1 MVVKKLTTPALRSR
15 LVIVGGLLLVFFL
28 VAPLCIPR
36 TAIAQYG
43 YHFGR
48 NKIQY
53 ENFEWQVLHTE
64 HFDIY
69 HYPEMQEL
77 AENGAQFAEEAY
89 TELQNKFSFALNN
102 RVPIIFYSSNLHFKQ
117 TNITPGF
124 IPDGV
129 GGFFEFLKGRVV
141 IPANGNLHRFRR
153 VIRHELVH
161 VFTYNKLLRVMRDY
175 RKVPDTFLPLWFTE
189 GLAEY
194 WSGDPDYNHEMVMR
208 DAVYSNYLVPLDNIH
223 RITGTFQ
230 MYKQGEAIFKF
241 VGEEYGEEAILD
253 MIDNFWRH
261 RDFKKVIEMTL
272 GEDFDIISQKWSAWM
287 KAKYYEEWQEI
298 DAPSLIASTVAGRGF
313 NSKPAF
319 YTFPNG
325 TKKVYFV
332 SNRSGYSSIYQVEV
346 NNDFVPTGKPRPLV
360 KGERSNR
367 FEAFHLFESKI
378 SISKNGRLAFVTK
391 SGGRDVIHVY
401 DLLADRHTNTFGF
414 EQLNAV
420 YSPDWNSTGNKLA
433 FTAIGNSGF
442 ADIYTYDLET
452 KALQRVTD
460 DHYDDRD
467 PAFSPDDA
475 SIAFSSDRTNLGKN
489 GAYNI
494 FKYDTDSGALSYIT
508 YGDRIDQAPR
518 WNSTGKQLVFT
529 STVRDESGRYDA
541 QNLWVANF
549 GPVDNASGSIASTVL
564 DASVD
569 SYPVRTQL
577 TKLTNVS
584 SAIFDPEWV
593 DNDRLI
599 FSSFEAF
606 RFGIRS
612 LQNVDSLLANPLFR
626 STVVVDPDTEK
637 WAFESLGQSEG
648 IDGLPYK
655 KRYKLDLAQ
664 GQVSQSAVL
673 GTVGGAVLAFS
684 DMLGDDYLYLTLIN
698 SANTQRDFLKSLS
711 FSVSRYHLD
720 RRANYGYGLY
730 RFSGQRFD
738 ITDPDASANLPV
750 FYETVYGGFGSV
762 SYPLSKFRRLEVSS
776 SLNWSDKEVNAT
788 SRQAL
793 LLSNSVSLIHDTA
806 LYSWN
811 GPVSGWRAGLTSAYT
826 TDIKNSNV
834 SYFTLHGDVRK
845 YFRLGPGV
853 TFASRVMGHW
863 NEGREAR
870 LWVLGGSWDLRGY
883 RLFRVRGEKMWFTSH
898 ELRFPIVNAPYLL
911 TPILAPFGVVNLRG
925 ALFFD
930 AAHAWNNSYS
940 EAIPEIY
947 AGDTLGATGVGL
959 RLNLFGGFVLRY
971 DLGYRY
977 RDGFKDRDKFFRQ
990 FFFGWD
996 F

>member
-1 MVVKKLTTPALRSR
+1 MTKISLPAIRDVTLKF
-15 LVIVGGLLLVFFL
+15 GLLTIVLFL
-28 VAPLCIPR
+28 AIPVD
-36 TAIAQYG
+36 ANGQYG

-53 ENFEWQVLHTE
+53 ENFEWQVLRTE

-77 AENGAQFAEEAY
+77 AENGAHFAEEAY
-89 TELQNKFSFALNN
+89 SELQNRFSFALNN

-141 IPANGNLHRFRR
+141 IPANGNIHRFRR

-175 RKVPDTFLPLWFTE
+175 RKIPDTFLPLWFTE

-194 WSGDPDYNHEMVMR
+194 WSGSPDYNHEMMMR
-208 DAVYSNYLVPLDNIH
+208 DAMYSNYLVPLNNIH
-223 RITGTFQ
+223 RISGSFQ
-230 MYKQGEAIFKF
+230 MYKQGEAIFHF
-241 VGEEYGEEAILD
+241 ISETYGEETILD
-253 MIDNFWRH
+253 MIDNFWQH
-261 RDFKKVIEMTL
+261 RDFRKVMEISC
-272 GEDFDIISQKWSAWM
+272 GEDFDDISDKWTDWM
-287 KAKYYEEWQEI
+287 KLRYYDEWDDLES
-298 DAPSLIASTVAGRGF
+298 PSLITNAIAGRGF
-313 NSKPAF
+313 NSKPTF
-319 YTFPNG
+319 YDFPDG
-325 TKKVYFV
+325 RRSVFFV

-346 NNDFVPTGKPRPLV
+346 DSAFSPLARPKPLI
-360 KGERSNR
+360 KGERSSR

-378 SISKNGRLAFVTK
+378 SVSESGVLAFVTK
-391 SGGRDVIHVY
+391 SGSRDVIHLY
-401 DLLADRHTNTFGF
+401 DLVQDELVKTLSF
-414 EQLNAV
+414 EQLIAV
-420 YSPDWNSTGNKLA
+420 YSPDWNREGTELA

-442 ADIYTYDLET
+442 SDLYTYSLDS
-452 KALQRVTD
+452 KQLQRLTND
-460 DHYDDRD
+460 TYDDRD
-467 PAFSPDDA
+467 PSWSPDG
-475 SIAFSSDRTNLGKN
+475 STIAFSSDRSSLGKD

-494 FKYDTDSGALSYIT
+494 FRYSTYTGAISYIS
-508 YGDRIDQAPR
+508 YGNRVDQAPE
-518 WNSTGKQLVFT
+518 WNADGSRLVFT
-529 STVRDESGRYDA
+529 STLQDEHGRFDA
-541 QNLWVANF
+541 QNIWVADVP
-549 GPVDNASGSIASTVL
+549 PVDNSSESLASMVSEP
-564 DASVD
+564 VD
-569 SYPVRTQL
+569 TRPQPATLRQITNL
-577 TKLTNVS
+577 T
-584 SAIFDPEWV
+584 SAVFDPVWGP
-593 DNDRLI
+593 DNELV
-599 FSSFEAF
+599 FSVFESF
-606 RFGIRS
+606 RFGIRR
-612 LQNVDSLLANPLFR
+612 LTNVDSLIESAKNVKDVEVGPAG
-626 STVVVDPDTEK
+626 EK
-637 WAFESLGQSEG
+637 WAFESLGESEG

-655 KRYKLDLAQ
+655 KRYKLDIAQ

-684 DMLGDDYLYLTLIN
+684 DLLGDDYLYLTLIN
-698 SANTQRDFLKSLS
+698 SANTQRDFLRSLS
-711 FSVSRYHLD
+711 FSVSRFHLK

-730 RFSGQRFD
+730 RYSGQRYD
-738 ITDPDASANLPV
+738 ITDPDASARLPI

-762 SYPLSKFRRLEVSS
+762 SYPLSKFRRVEVTS
-776 SLNWSDKEVNAT
+776 SLNWSDKEVNAR

-811 GPVSGWRAGLTSAYT
+811 GPVSGWRAGLTTAYT

-834 SYFTLHGDVRK
+834 SYFSLHGDVRK
-845 YFRLGPGV
+845 YVRITPGV
-853 TFASRVMGHW
+853 TFASRAMGHW
-863 NEGREAR
+863 NQGREAR
-870 LWVLGGSWDLRGY
+870 LWVLGGSWDLRGF
-883 RLFRVRGEKMWFTSH
+883 RLFRVRGQKMWFTSH

-911 TPILAPFGVVNLRG
+911 TPVLAPFGVVNLRG

-930 AAHAWNNSYS
+930 AAHAWNDDYNEIIAEINSG
-940 EAIPEIY
+940 E
-947 AGDTLGATGVGL
+947 TLGATGLGL

-977 RDGFKDRDKFFRQ
+977 RSGFRERDKFFRQ